1 MSAIPAARDI
11 DLLGRLLSQRGN
23 LAQALLEGPGFVS
36 AVRLRMSALG
46 ITDSGLF
53 AARVM
58 SDEHEFQLLASEIA
72 VPETWFFRYLVSYEY
87 LLKRL
92 SDLSRT
98 RSGALVCASLGC
110 ATGVEAWCIAAAAL
124 AAGWPPDK
132 ITVHAI
138 DRNPIAA
145 EAARTGRISAASVRS
160 EFPVWAAPW
169 ISLTARGVE
178 LSPQVRACVQVRT
191 GDLLSTP
198 ELLLPGID
206 VIFCRNV
213 LIYLDAP
220 ARLVLRDRIAQW
232 LAADGLLLLGHAD
245 ALVRGDV
252 FEPDGP
258 PSAFALR
265 KTRGALVASRSLR
278 TPAVSPRSATPPQ
291 ALTRGLPTPPPA
303 DHKPR
308 APLPSIAP
316 AGDHAAVLRQLHA
329 LIRSG
334 SLTQARELAESA
346 LAHAPTCVELLES
359 LAGVLSAQNDRAGAH
374 QIYQRVVYLEP
385 THGPALL
392 ALAELSA
399 ALGHPE
405 ESQRFRAR
413 LKRLI
418 DQ

>member
-11 DLLGRLLSQRGN
+11 DLLASLLAQRGN

-46 ITDSGLF
+46 VTDSALF

-58 SDEHEFQLLASEIA
+58 SDEREFHMLASEIA

-87 LLKRL
+87 LLQHL
-92 SDLSRT
+92 SDLRRT
-98 RSGALVCASLGC
+98 RGGALVCASLGC
-110 ATGVEAWCIAAAAL
+110 ATGVEAWCIAATAL

-138 DRNPIAA
+138 DRNPVAT
-145 EAARTGRISAASVRS
+145 EAARTGRISGASVRS
-160 EFPVWAAPW
+160 EFPAWAAPW
-169 ISLTARGVE
+169 ISLTPSGVE
-178 LSPQVRACVQVRT
+178 LSPQVRACVRVRT

-198 ELLLPGID
+198 DLLLSGID

-220 ARLVLRDRIAQW
+220 ARLMLRDRIAQW

-252 FEPDGP
+252 FESDGP
-258 PSAFALR
+258 PAAFALR
-265 KTRGALVASRSLR
+265 KMRAATVSQRALPKRPISTTSVAPTQSSTRSL
-278 TPAVSPRSATPPQ
+278 S
-291 ALTRGLPTPPPA
+291 TPPPA
-303 DHKPR
+303 APKLRD
-308 APLPSIAP
+308 PLPPIAP
-316 AGDHAAVLRQLHA
+316 ADDHAAVLRQLHT
-329 LIRSG
+329 LIHSG

-359 LAGVLSAQNDRAGAH
+359 LAGVLSAQNDLAGAH
-374 QIYQRVVYLEP
+374 QCYQRVVYLDP
-385 THGPALL
+385 KHGPALL

-405 ESQRFRAR
+405 ESARFRAR